1 MSNIQLEN
9 LPDEVI
15 LNVLCYLETKDLMLC
30 SHASKRMRELCL
42 DGSLWKN
49 INIYDKTVPTEFLEL
64 VLNNG
69 CQYLSLCRSRLKGNL
84 CLHKPSHLKYLNL
97 SFCKS
102 RVKTVDDLID
112 LCHFLQK
119 FPRILCGDSQYV
131 FVFN

>member
-64 VLNNG
+64 VLSNG
-69 CQYLSLCRSRLKGNL
+69 CQYLSLCLYNSISIGLKMTRP
-84 CLHKPSHLKYLNL
+84 KKFKYLL
-97 SFCKS
+97 K
-102 RVKTVDDLID
+102 KMKL
-112 LCHFLQK
+112 
-119 FPRILCGDSQYV
+119 
-131 FVFN
+131 